1 MRRSMKELLL
11 LAVRSVANWHRPGDL
26 PNVFIFTTP
35 RSGSTWL
42 MELIQTQPKFK
53 LCSEPLDLRIPEISR
68 RLGVSSWEEL
78 YQDATWP
85 RIQNYF
91 EGLCS
96 GRIRFLNQAPFWPQ
110 YRALTSRL
118 LAKILHGGEA
128 QMARLAESCN
138 ARVVLLLRHP
148 IPVSLSREVTPRLEA
163 FLTSDYSG
171 HFSEEELAFGW
182 EIFHAGS
189 GLEKGVLD
197 WCLQNAVPLRE
208 AESDWTVIS
217 YEELVLAPAAILSGL
232 AEELQLEAPEL
243 MHASLHKP
251 SATAKKSDRVTAD
264 ALNGPM
270 DGDQAWWLVSKWREK
285 VTEAEERS
293 AMQILE
299 RFGLDQ
305 YRFGEVLPRPPLWIG
320 PPLKAPSL

>member
-1 MRRSMKELLL
+1 
-11 LAVRSVANWHRPGDL
+11 
-26 PNVFIFTTP
+26 
-35 RSGSTWL
+35 

-53 LCSEPLDLRIPEISR
+53 QCSEPLDLRIPEISR

-78 YQDATWP
+78 YQNATWP
-85 RIQNYF
+85 RIQTYF

-96 GRIRFLNQAPFWPQ
+96 GRIKFLNQSPFSPQ
-110 YRALTSRL
+110 YRLLTTRL

-163 FLTSDYSG
+163 FLTSDYSC

-182 EIFHAGS
+182 ETFHTGS
-189 GLEKGVLD
+189 ELEKGVLD
-197 WCLQNAVPLRE
+197 WCLQNAVPLRQ

-217 YEELVLAPAAILSGL
+217 YEELVLAPAPILSRL
-232 AEELQLEAPEL
+232 VEDLQLEAPGV
-243 MHASLHKP
+243 MHASLLKP
-251 SATAKKSDRVTAD
+251 SATVRKSDRVTAD
-264 ALNGPM
+264 VLNGPR
-270 DGDQAWWLVSKWREK
+270 DEDQSWWLVSKWREK

-299 RFGLDQ
+299 QFGLDQ
-305 YRFGEVLPRPPLWIG
+305 YRFGEVLPRAPLWTG
-320 PPLKAPSL
+320 PLLKAPSR